1 VRLSQYLAHLGYA
14 PRRDCERWIAA
25 RRVTDAAGRPLG
37 DRDPFAHDEVR
48 VDGAPLDPPPGVVL
62 LLHKPAGYVC
72 SLQDRPP
79 LVYDLLPARFRQR
92 DPVVAPV
99 GRLDADTTGALLLTD
114 DGPLNHRLTSPRH
127 HVPKVYVAT
136 LAEPLRGDEGAA
148 FEAGTLQ
155 LHGES
160 APCAPATLEPVDGHR
175 ARVTLHEGRY
185 HQVRRMFAA
194 VGHHVAAL
202 HREAVGPITLDDL
215 PPGAWR
221 VLSAAD
227 RSRLADALR
236 RAP

>member
-1 VRLSQYLAHLGYA
+1 
-14 PRRDCERWIAA
+14 
-25 RRVTDAAGRPLG
+25 
-37 DRDPFAHDEVR
+37 
-48 VDGAPLDPPPGVVL
+48 
-62 LLHKPAGYVC
+62 
-72 SLQDRPP
+72 
-79 LVYDLLPARFRQR
+79 
-92 DPVVAPV
+92 
-99 GRLDADTTGALLLTD
+99 
-114 DGPLNHRLTSPRH
+114 
-127 HVPKVYVAT
+127 VYVAT

-160 APCAPATLEPVDGHR
+160 APCAPATLEPVDPHR

-194 VGHHVAAL
+194 VGHHVVAL